1 VYEERVNVAPFV
13 TFFISVNVAF
23 ESAVKLVHGVPR
35 TVMTFA
41 ATVATTALTLSEPAT
56 EAPSLM
62 TSPTLTPCVVRKL
75 NRSRRASACSGP

>member
-1 VYEERVNVAPFV
+1 V

-41 ATVATTALTLSEPAT
+41 ATVATMALTLSEPVT
-56 EAPSLM
+56 VAPSLM
-62 TSPTLTPCVVRKL
+62 TSPTLTPWVVMNESEPTRVSVFWPVTA
-75 NRSRRASACSGP
+75 REV